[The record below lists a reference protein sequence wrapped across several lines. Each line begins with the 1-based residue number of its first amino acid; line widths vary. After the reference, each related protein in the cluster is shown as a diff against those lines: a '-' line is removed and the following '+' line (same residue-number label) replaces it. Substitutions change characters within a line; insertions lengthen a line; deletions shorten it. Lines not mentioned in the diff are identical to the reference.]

1 MDYLRIYNQI
11 IQKARAES
19 RRKGADVYYEAH
31 HIVPRCLGG
40 DGNTKQWRSH
50 PNIILLTA
58 REHFICHR
66 LLHNAYPDNPKLAQ
80 AFWIMC
86 KLTNPKQHRHV
97 PSSRTVEQAKLAMAT
112 SKRGGEGYWKGRVVS
127 EERKHSISKALTG
140 RKRSEEVKLKTEETK
155 RKNDSYQRQAE
166 KLKGRKLS
174 IEHKQKIKEAR
185 MLNPHKHSDA
195 VKALMKKPKPIVE
208 CPHCDKVGGK
218 PQMMQWH
225 FTNCKHKKD

>member
-1 MDYLRIYNQI
+1 MDYLKIYNQI

-127 EERKHSISKALTG
+127 EERRLSISKALTG
-140 RKRSEEVKLKTEETK
+140 RKQPREVVERRAAANKGKK
-155 RKNDSYQRQAE
+155 RDPLIVKQMVQA
-166 KLKGRKLS
+166 RKLRGVYEKMS
-174 IEHKQKIKEAR
+174 RKVQDVR
-185 MLNPHKHSDA
+185 TGVVYPTVLSCM
-195 VKALMKKPKPIVE
+195 KALNIGSSVFYSNIKNNNLKYL
-208 CPHCDKVGGK
+208 
-218 PQMMQWH
+218 
-225 FTNCKHKKD
+225 N